1 MYEAKLNSKNKTYSK
16 SYFLLFSFLV
26 SVFFFLLNI
35 NSSEAITLP
44 HIQMGLKSVEDPKDV
59 VSTLKILIL
68 LTVLT
73 LAPAILI
80 MMTSFTRVII
90 VLSFVRQALGTQH
103 MPPNQ
108 LLVGLALFITLFV
121 MSPFF
126 QNVNEKALQPYLSG
140 KISQGQ
146 ALDKSLTP
154 LRHFMF
160 NQTRDADLNLFLRM
174 SQTKNP
180 KTRKDVPTSV
190 LIPAFITS
198 ELKTSFQIGFIIY
211 LPFLVIDMVTASVL
225 MAMGMMM
232 LPPVIIS
239 LPFKI
244 MLFVFVDGW
253 HLLIGSLV
261 KSFG

>member
-1 MYEAKLNSKNKTYSK
+1 MKIKM
-16 SYFLLFSFLV
+16 
-26 SVFFFLLNI
+26 FFLFLI
-35 NSSEAITLP
+35 TMLFAQSSFAQMTLP
-44 HIQMGLKSVEDPKDV
+44 NVNIGLDQTDNPKEIV
-59 VSTLKILIL
+59 NSIKILMV

-80 MMTSFTRVII
+80 LMTSFTRIII
-90 VLSFVRQALGTQH
+90 VLSFVRQALGTQQ

-108 LLVGLALFITLFV
+108 LLVGLALFITFFI
-121 MSPFF
+121 MSPFLSKI
-126 QNVNEKALQPYLSG
+126 NTEAIQPFVDG
-140 KISQGQ
+140 KINQEV
-146 ALDKSLTP
+146 ALERAAAP
-154 LRHFMF
+154 LRKFMF
-160 NQTRDADLNLFLRM
+160 HQTRDSDLALFVKLSRAE
-174 SQTKNP
+174 QP
-180 KTRKDVPTSV
+180 KTRADVATST
-190 LIPAFITS
+190 LIPAFIIS
-198 ELKTSFQIGFIIY
+198 ELKTAFQIGFIIY

-253 HLLIGSLV
+253 ALLVGSLV

>member
-1 MYEAKLNSKNKTYSK
+1 MKLKLFFI
-16 SYFLLFSFLV
+16 FLITMLFAQSSF
-26 SVFFFLLNI
+26 
-35 NSSEAITLP
+35 AQMTLP
-44 HIQMGLKSVEDPKDV
+44 NVNIGLDQTDNPKEIV
-59 VSTLKILIL
+59 NSIKILMV

-80 MMTSFTRVII
+80 LMTSFTRIII
-90 VLSFVRQALGTQH
+90 VLSFVRQALGTQQ

-108 LLVGLALFITLFV
+108 LLVGLALFITFFI
-121 MSPFF
+121 MSPFLTKI
-126 QNVNEKALQPYLSG
+126 NNDAIQPFVEG
-140 KISQGQ
+140 KINQEV
-146 ALDKSLTP
+146 ALERAAAP
-154 LRHFMF
+154 LRKFMF
-160 NQTRDADLNLFLRM
+160 HQTRDADLALFVKLSRAE
-174 SQTKNP
+174 QP
-180 KTRKDVPTSV
+180 KTRADVATST
-190 LIPAFITS
+190 LIPAFIIS
-198 ELKTSFQIGFIIY
+198 ELKTAFQIGFIIY

-253 HLLIGSLV
+253 ALLVGSLV